1 MNNLQATLTAL
12 IYSTALVLLVSVGAE
27 PDSRVGQQTQL
38 AESQEV
44 VEWMY
49 DEFLEPGICE
59 ML

>member
-12 IYSTALVLLVSVGAE
+12 IYYTALVLLVSVGAE

-44 VEWMY
+44 VEWIC
-49 DEFLEPGICE
+49 DEFLEPGIGE